1 MRLAARYKNDREG
14 ERQMQ
19 MVKIA
24 AKSGALALGLAMAL
38 SSGGAAAQAEAPK
51 YGGSLEIGT
60 VYVTLS
66 ALSWDLADWNWK
78 QNHDTGQYYE
88 QLFAADL
95 SKAKRLGGKHTFVP
109 DAWLPSDAIR
119 GELAESWNWTD
130 PLTLEI
136 KLRKGVKF
144 PAKPGV
150 MQERELVAEDVV
162 YSFNRQN
169 NSPKKIP
176 TYFDHID
183 KFEAT
188 NKHTIVIKFKHY
200 NAEWDYRFGWG
211 YYSGIVPKEVVD
223 AGASNWKNANGSGP
237 FMLTDFVQGN
247 SNTYAKNQI
256 YWDKEKIGGKEYKLP
271 FVDKVVFR
279 TIKDEATQHSALRTG
294 KLDIL
299 EIVRWQAV
307 DELKKSAPQLKWNKW
322 LHTNGQFLSMRVD
335 TKPFDDIRVRRALN
349 LAVDKKAIVKDFYN
363 GNAELFAYPQ
373 HPDYVG
379 YYEPLSAMPAA
390 AQELFTYDPA
400 KAKKLLAEAGYPK
413 GFTFKVQ
420 VCSCQADHMELMP
433 LISAYLEQVGVK
445 IEVQTMEYGAF
456 LSAMT
461 SKKNEPGYLMQNGHT
476 NPTTTIRK
484 SFVSGQVWNPSQWAD
499 PEFDKKMEEAYRE
512 RDEQKRQQ
520 MLKLMTREIVEK
532 APYIWLPTPYNYTAW
547 WPWVKNYNGELRA
560 GAVRPAPIYA
570 RIWVDQDMKKKMGF

>member
-1 MRLAARYKNDREG
+1 
-14 ERQMQ
+14 
-19 MVKIA
+19 
-24 AKSGALALGLAMAL
+24 
-38 SSGGAAAQAEAPK
+38 
-51 YGGSLEIGT
+51 
-60 VYVTLS
+60 
-66 ALSWDLADWNWK
+66 
-78 QNHDTGQYYE
+78 
-88 QLFAADL
+88 
-95 SKAKRLGGKHTFVP
+95 
-109 DAWLPSDAIR
+109 
-119 GELAESWNWTD
+119 
-130 PLTLEI
+130 
-136 KLRKGVKF
+136 
-144 PAKPGV
+144 
-150 MQERELVAEDVV
+150 
-162 YSFNRQN
+162 
-169 NSPKKIP
+169 
-176 TYFDHID
+176 
-183 KFEAT
+183 
-188 NKHTIVIKFKHY
+188 
-200 NAEWDYRFGWG
+200 
-211 YYSGIVPKEVVD
+211 
-223 AGASNWKNANGSGP
+223 
-237 FMLTDFVQGN
+237 
-247 SNTYAKNQI
+247 
-256 YWDKEKIGGKEYKLP
+256 
-271 FVDKVVFR
+271 VVFR

-349 LAVDKKAIVKDFYN
+349 LAIDKKAIVKDFYN

-484 SFVSGQVWNPSQWAD
+484 SFMSGQVWNPSQWAD